1 MLNLK
6 INETQR
12 IANIRNVYGS
22 AGDNAVNNKT
32 AAKKKD
38 NVSISPEA
46 LELLQSQQLNDA
58 DKTKK
63 IEELKSAVSSGTY
76 HVDAGKI
83 ADKLLPF
90 IL

>member
-1 MLNLK
+1 MK

-12 IANIRNVYGS
+12 IANIRSVYANS
-22 AGDNAVNNKT
+22 GDHAVSGKP

-46 LELLQSQQLNDA
+46 LELLQSQQMSEA

-63 IEELKSAVSSGTY
+63 IEQLKSAVSSGTY

>member
-1 MLNLK
+1 MK

-12 IANIRNVYGS
+12 IANIRSAYTS
-22 AGDNAVNNKT
+22 AGEPVASGKLS
-32 AAKKKD
+32 AKKKD

-46 LELLQSQQLNDA
+46 LELLQSQQLSEA
-58 DKTKK
+58 DKAKK
-63 IEELKSAVSSGTY
+63 IETLKSAVSSGTY

-83 ADKLLPF
+83 ADRLLPF